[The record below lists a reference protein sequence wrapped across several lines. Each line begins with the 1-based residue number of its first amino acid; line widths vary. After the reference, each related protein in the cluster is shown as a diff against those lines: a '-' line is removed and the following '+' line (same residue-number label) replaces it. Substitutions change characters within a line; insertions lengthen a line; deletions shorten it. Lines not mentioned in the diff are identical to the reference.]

1 MKKYNSLTDF
11 IKDNREIIMNI
22 SFKKDYILFY
32 IKNNIPIKVNKIRIF
47 NSSFYKD
54 TYEIKVAAFLDVDL
68 CKFNLDLEDIKTI
81 AAFIEAIEYNKDIF
95 YNLIDNI

>member
-11 IKDNREIIMNI
+11 IKNNREIIMNI

-47 NSSFYKD
+47 NSNFYKD
-54 TYEIKVAAFLDVDL
+54 IYEIKVTAFLDTDL
-68 CKFNLDLEDIKTI
+68 CKFNLDLEDIKAI
-81 AAFIEAIEYNKDIF
+81 AAFIENIEYNEDIF